1 MLLTGTTR
9 SASRKRDAMSEK
21 IKEARI
27 KAGFTQKEVCE
38 LLNIPPRTL
47 QDWEAGRRNPPAW
60 AEALVLE
67 KLIATDAAKGDRK
80 NERKISDVH

>member
-1 MLLTGTTR
+1 MRL
-9 SASRKRDAMSEK
+9 KMNK

-27 KAGFTQKEVCE
+27 AAGLTQKEVCE
-38 LLNIPPRTL
+38 LLGIPPRTL

-67 KLIATDAAKGDRK
+67 KLIAAKEAEG
-80 NERKISDVH
+80 E